1 MISRY
6 LTRYN
11 YKIIQKALPNLVEKM
26 SENGVIIC
34 EHEKECVLPK
44 EIGRFEA
51 VKLLRHSRT
60 TVTIYRPKEEQSG
73 EEITE

>member
-1 MISRY
+1 MLFRS
-6 LTRYN
+6 
-11 YKIIQKALPNLVEKM
+11 
-26 SENGVIIC
+26 
-34 EHEKECVLPK
+34 EKECVLPK

>member
-1 MISRY
+1 
-6 LTRYN
+6 
-11 YKIIQKALPNLVEKM
+11 M

-60 TVTIYRPKEEQSG
+60 SVTIYRPKETDEDDAAPAGKEQP
-73 EEITE
+73 E